1 VSRQDSPGL
10 RTLLVGV
17 DGACRPVVE
26 PLVEAGRLPVLGDL
40 LDRGATG
47 RLESQIPPWT
57 PSAWPSL
64 YTGTNPGKH
73 GVFDFLSFD
82 GYDWDVVNR
91 THVRQPALWELLSER
106 GLTSVVV
113 NVPVT
118 SPPASF
124 DGALVPGYVAPASPP
139 THPEGLV
146 DELRDELGDYR
157 VYAPRDVDGEE
168 QVEWYERLTEMRGAA
183 FRHLAERFDPEF
195 GFLQFQQ
202 TDTVIHERPDDEDAL
217 AAVYEAVDGEL
228 GAVLD
233 ACDPDTVVLA
243 SDHGVGPY
251 DPEEFRVNEYLRETG
266 FVETTRGEGGMPS
279 WTSLHRDRR
288 GEPDS
293 EGDDGPSLGER
304 LVARAASVGLTS
316 QRIGRA
322 LSALRLD
329 GLVLRVVSTDTVRAG
344 TERVDFA
351 ASTAYMRSRTEL
363 GVRINLRGREPEGT
377 VSPEE
382 YDDIRDRLVA
392 ELRAARTPDG
402 DPVFSAVEPRESV
415 FDGEHVED
423 AADVIAV
430 PDGFDTYLTA
440 SLRGDTFGPA
450 SESWNHKRH
459 GLVAAVGD
467 AVDADA
473 DLEDA
478 HLFDVAP
485 TVLSALGVPPS
496 TEMDGDPLP
505 VVDAV
510 PAADYDD
517 YDDGPTERTDDRAVE
532 ARLADLGYLD
542 P

>member
-17 DGACRPVVE
+17 DGACLPVVE

-40 LDRGATG
+40 LERGASG
-47 RLESQIPPWT
+47 HLESQIPPWT

-73 GVFDFLSFD
+73 GVFDFLAFD

-118 SPPASF
+118 SPPATF
-124 DGALVPGYVAPASPP
+124 DGALVPGYIAPESAP
-139 THPEGLV
+139 THPEGLIE
-146 DELRDELGDYR
+146 ELRDELGDYR
-157 VYAPRDVDGEE
+157 VYAPRDVDGDE

-217 AAVYEAVDGEL
+217 RAVYEAVDEEL
-228 GAVLD
+228 SAVLD

-279 WTSLHRDRR
+279 WTSLHRDQQDED
-288 GEPDS
+288 GS
-293 EGDDGPSLGER
+293 EGDSGPSLGER
-304 LVARAASVGLTS
+304 LVSRAASVGLTS
-316 QRIGRA
+316 QRIGRV
-322 LSALRLD
+322 LSALHLD
-329 GLVLRVVSTDTVRAG
+329 GLVLRLVSTETVRAG

-363 GVRINLRGREPEGT
+363 GVRINLDGREPEGT
-377 VSPEE
+377 VSREE
-382 YDDIRDRLVA
+382 YDEVRNDLIA

-402 DPVFSAVEPRESV
+402 DPVFSAVEPREAV
-415 FDGEHVED
+415 FDGEHVEA
-423 AADVIAV
+423 AADVLVV
-430 PDGFDTYLTA
+430 PDGFDTYLSA
-440 SLRGDTFGPA
+440 SLHGETFGPA

-467 AVDADA
+467 GVDADA
-473 DLEDA
+473 DLDDA

-510 PAADYDD
+510 SPADYGD
-517 YDDGPTERTDDRAVE
+517 YEDGPTERTDDRRVE
-532 ARLADLGYLD
+532 ERLANLGYLD
-542 P
+542 S